1 MKRHKLLSAIAFTF
15 CLNYLCVTSGLSSP
29 GQSGQEPQTKPSA
42 QNETSGVSNWPI
54 YKTYTL
60 KYIKAEELLRA
71 TRILLDDASF
81 SDNMITVKIWNIH
94 IPQFEEMLKKLDV
107 EKKTIQF
114 QVFAIVASRDQ
125 GEGQK
130 MKETR
135 EQAAAL
141 ALTMSL
147 PSSNPKTSPSEKL
160 KYTGDPITLKYK
172 ETDLRDVVLG
182 LAQFARLNV
191 IFDADVRGIVTCN
204 LHDVPWDQAL
214 DIILKQNNMGKTI
227 EGEML
232 RIAPLRILSRE
243 QNPEK
248 GDVIENKDLKKVL
261 DELKTL
267 WNFKTYEVDGPSFLS
282 VHEDS
287 GPNNFKL
294 VTNRTLNLVV
304 SNVKVLGDE
313 AGKRTVSIGQLKL
326 TGTTNFADYVFI
338 DTQDVTLK
346 ERGYLVA
353 GVSGYGSASNALILV
368 ISAEI
373 K

>member
-1 MKRHKLLSAIAFTF
+1 MNRKRFLLGMILMSCF
-15 CLNYLCVTSGLSSP
+15 CLSWANSAPSFSCQADQEQPAKKET
-29 GQSGQEPQTKPSA
+29 QEPSSKTPQL
-42 QNETSGVSNWPI
+42 I
-54 YKTYTL
+54 LKTYTL
-60 KYIKAEELLRA
+60 KHIKPEAIMDIALLYVEEAKYFENMLTVRIWDNQISKFEELL
-71 TRILLDDASF
+71 
-81 SDNMITVKIWNIH
+81 N
-94 IPQFEEMLKKLDV
+94 KLDV

-141 ALTMSL
+141 ALTTSL
-147 PSSNPKTSPSEKL
+147 PPSNPKTSPSEKA

-191 IFDADVRGIVTCN
+191 IFDADVRGVVTCN
-204 LHDVPWDQAL
+204 LQDVPWDQAL

-227 EGEML
+227 EGKVL

-326 TGTTNFADYVFI
+326 TGTTNFADYVFV

>member
-1 MKRHKLLSAIAFTF
+1 MIIVS
-15 CLNYLCVTSGLSSP
+15 YLCLGCANPVLCFSRQDDQ
-29 GQSGQEPQTKPSA
+29 GQPTKAATQELPSKFPQS
-42 QNETSGVSNWPI
+42 VL
-54 YKTYTL
+54 KTYTL
-60 KYIKAEELLRA
+60 KHIKPEAILDMALLYVIQAKYFENMLTVRIMDDQILKFEELL
-71 TRILLDDASF
+71 
-81 SDNMITVKIWNIH
+81 N
-94 IPQFEEMLKKLDV
+94 KLDV
-107 EKKTIQF
+107 EKKMIQF
-114 QVFAIVASRDQ
+114 QVFAIVASRDL

-141 ALTMSL
+141 ALAMSL
-147 PSSNPKTSPSEKL
+147 PSSTPKTSPSEKV
-160 KYTGDPITLKYK
+160 KYTGDLITLKYK

-191 IFDADVRGIVTCN
+191 IFDADVRGLVTCN
-204 LHDVPWDQAL
+204 FQDVPWDQAL
-214 DIILKQNNMGKTI
+214 DIILKQNNMGKTL
-227 EGEML
+227 EGKML
-232 RIAPLRILSRE
+232 RIAPVRILSRE

-294 VTNRTLNLVV
+294 VTNRALNLVV

-313 AGKRTVSIGQLKL
+313 AGKKTISIGQLKL
-326 TGTTNFADYVFI
+326 TGMTNFADYVFI

-346 ERGYLVA
+346 EKGYLVA

>member
-1 MKRHKLLSAIAFTF
+1 MKGRKLLSAIAFTF
-15 CLNYLCVTSGLSSP
+15 CLNHLCVTSGLSSP
-29 GQSGQEPQTKPSA
+29 GQSGQEPQTKPPA
-42 QNETSGVSNWPI
+42 QNETSQNSDWPI
-54 YKTYTL
+54 YKSYTL
-60 KYIKAEELLRA
+60 KHIKAEELLRA

-81 SDNMITVKIWNIH
+81 SENMITVKIWNSH

-114 QVFAIVASRDQ
+114 QVFAIVASRDL
-125 GEGQK
+125 GEERK
-130 MKETR
+130 TI
-135 EQAAAL
+135 
-141 ALTMSL
+141 L
-147 PSSNPKTSPSEKL
+147 PSSNPKTSSLEKE
-160 KYTGDPITLKYK
+160 KYTGEPITLKYK
-172 ETDLRDVVLG
+172 ETDLRDVIIG

-191 IFDADVRGIVTCN
+191 IFDAEVRGVVTCN
-204 LHDVPWDQAL
+204 LQDVPWDQAL

-227 EGEML
+227 EGKML

-326 TGTTNFADYVFI
+326 TGTTNFADYVFV
-338 DTQDVTLK
+338 DTQEVTLK

>member
-1 MKRHKLLSAIAFTF
+1 MKGRKLLSAIAFTF

-60 KYIKAEELLRA
+60 KHIKPEAILDIALLYVSEAKCFENMLTVRIWDNQISKFEELL
-71 TRILLDDASF
+71 
-81 SDNMITVKIWNIH
+81 N
-94 IPQFEEMLKKLDV
+94 KLDV

-114 QVFAIVASRDQ
+114 QVFAIVASRDL

-141 ALTMSL
+141 ALTISV
-147 PSSNPKTSPSEKL
+147 PSSNPKTSPSEKA
-160 KYTGDPITLKYK
+160 KYTGEPITLKYK

-204 LHDVPWDQAL
+204 FQDVPWDQAL

-227 EGEML
+227 EGKML

-248 GDVIENKDLKKVL
+248 GDDIENKDLKNVL

-294 VTNRTLNLVV
+294 VTNRALNLVV

-326 TGTTNFADYVFI
+326 TGRTNFADYVFV
-338 DTQDVTLK
+338 DTADVMLK
-346 ERGYLVA
+346 EKGYLVA
-353 GVSGYGSASNALILV
+353 GVSGYGSAANALILV